1 MYRLGIDIGSTYTK
15 YCLMQDND
23 VVDLWSEKTRVFQK
37 SYFDEILTEWN
48 KRYPEIEVIS
58 CGYGRKNVDG
68 IKQVNELSALAKGV
82 CHLIGES
89 AVVLDIG
96 GQDTK
101 IIVQEKGALK
111 EFFINDKCAAGSGMF
126 LINTL
131 NLLDMSFENI
141 HLMEDADKIKLS
153 STCAVFAQSGIV
165 ELIAD
170 NVSKDDI
177 VTAVIK
183 HILIKSKPLLG
194 KVQTDRIILSG
205 GLSNIRGIA
214 EMAEKVL
221 GCRCDVMKDGM
232 YMAAMGC
239 ALL

>member
-1 MYRLGIDIGSTYTK
+1 MHRLGIDIGSTYTK
-15 YCLMQDND
+15 YCLMRDD
-23 VVDLWSEKTRVFQK
+23 EIASLWSEKTPVLQK
-37 SYFDEILTEWN
+37 SYFEGIEREWTQSHTDIEI
-48 KRYPEIEVIS
+48 IS
-58 CGYGRKNVDG
+58 CGYGRKNVSG
-68 IKQVNELSALAKGV
+68 IRQVNELSALSKGV
-82 CHLIGES
+82 YHLTKEDS
-89 AVVLDIG
+89 VVLDIG

-131 NLLDMSFENI
+131 NLLDMSFEDL
-141 HLMEDADKIKLS
+141 HLTEDGDKIKLS

-183 HILIKSKPLLG
+183 HILVKAKPLLG
-194 KVQTDRIILSG
+194 KVKADRIILSG
-205 GLSNIRGIA
+205 GLSNIFGIDSL
-214 EMAEKVL
+214 AEKVL
-221 GCRCDVMKDGM
+221 NCDCKAMQDGM
-232 YMAAMGC
+232 YMAAIGC
-239 ALL
+239 CL